1 MTKLLL
7 LLGALILSSVG
18 YVRSDASDHRY
29 KEGDIVPLYANKV
42 GPFHNP
48 SETYRYFDLPFCV
61 PEGVKE
67 KKEALGEVLNGD
79 RLVSAPYKLNFRE
92 EKDSEVYC
100 KKKLSKEEVRK
111 FRQAVE
117 KDYYFQMYYDDLP
130 IWGFIG
136 KVDKEIK
143 SDPSE
148 YKYFLYK
155 HIEFEILYNNDRVI
169 EISARMDP
177 HSLVDLTEDKEV
189 DAEFMY
195 TVKWK
200 ETETPFEKRMDK
212 YSMSSSLPHHL
223 EIHWFSIIN
232 SCVTVLLLT
241 GFLATILMR
250 VLKNDFTKYAQDE
263 EAADDL
269 EETGWK
275 YIHGDVFRFPTR
287 NSLFAASLGSGTQ
300 LFTLTI
306 FIFMLALVGVFY
318 PYNRGALFTA
328 LVVIYALTSGI
339 AGYTSA
345 SFYCQLEGK
354 SWIIP
359 MRWVDRFVYLRL
371 LLILLLRTIRHVWI
385 HANIVLLRVHGLHL
399 LRVLLNA
406 RDCRLPR
413 CTFLRSSHLPVYQM
427 RKMLSS
433 MQILPL
439 EAPPTDGNLGPL
451 PPSQLTDQEI
461 EERELQSEQK
471 SSNQAPESVATHT
484 RTIGIIHPPP
494 DIRSIV
500 EKTAQ
505 FVSKNGLEFEKRIM
519 ASNAKNAKFNFLTS
533 SDPYHA
539 FYQHKLAEYRAQNED
554 GAQGSDADGA
564 DLQVDG
570 GGDEGEAGEAQ
581 PDLQAQFRVP
591 PKPLEPP
598 EPEKYTVRLP
608 EGITGEE
615 LEYIK
620 LTAQFVARNGK
631 SFLTG
636 LQSRENNNPQF
647 YFMKP
652 THSMFPLFTALVDA
666 YFDVLKPPEDLKE
679 KLRKSA
685 ADLTTVL
692 ERCLHRLEWD
702 RSQEQQRKKEEDE
715 KEQERVQMAM
725 IDWHDFVVVE
735 SIDFADDED
744 EELPPPMT
752 LEEVIRRSKV
762 SAAMEE
768 DDVVEPG
775 KEVEME
781 MDEEE
786 MKLVADGMRAANLE
800 ENGGYVKIDNMN
812 EEAPMRIVKNWKR
825 PEDRIPTERDPT
837 KVVISPITGELIP
850 INEMSEH
857 MRISLI
863 DPKFKEQKDRMFAKI
878 RETTLAQD
886 DEIAKNIVGLARL
899 RPDIFGTTEE
909 EVSNAVKAEIEKK
922 KDEQPSQVIWDGHT
936 GSIGRTANQALAQ
949 NANGEE
955 QGNGVYGD
963 PNSFPGPAAL
973 PPPRLGV
980 PVVRPLPPP
989 PNLALNLPRPPPS
1002 VQYPG
1007 PPRPLGVPMM
1017 QGMHPQHQLSM
1028 PGQPGHPSMMMMNR
1042 PPQMQAACTTSYGDD
1057 ATTTYAWDASSSTP
1071 WGSTTASS

>member
-1 MTKLLL
+1 
-7 LLGALILSSVG
+7 
-18 YVRSDASDHRY
+18 
-29 KEGDIVPLYANKV
+29 
-42 GPFHNP
+42 
-48 SETYRYFDLPFCV
+48 
-61 PEGVKE
+61 
-67 KKEALGEVLNGD
+67 
-79 RLVSAPYKLNFRE
+79 
-92 EKDSEVYC
+92 
-100 KKKLSKEEVRK
+100 
-111 FRQAVE
+111 
-117 KDYYFQMYYDDLP
+117 
-130 IWGFIG
+130 
-136 KVDKEIK
+136 
-143 SDPSE
+143 
-148 YKYFLYK
+148 
-155 HIEFEILYNNDRVI
+155 
-169 EISARMDP
+169 
-177 HSLVDLTEDKEV
+177 
-189 DAEFMY
+189 
-195 TVKWK
+195 
-200 ETETPFEKRMDK
+200 
-212 YSMSSSLPHHL
+212 
-223 EIHWFSIIN
+223 
-232 SCVTVLLLT
+232 
-241 GFLATILMR
+241 
-250 VLKNDFTKYAQDE
+250 
-263 EAADDL
+263 
-269 EETGWK
+269 
-275 YIHGDVFRFPTR
+275 
-287 NSLFAASLGSGTQ
+287 
-300 LFTLTI
+300 
-306 FIFMLALVGVFY
+306 
-318 PYNRGALFTA
+318 
-328 LVVIYALTSGI
+328 
-339 AGYTSA
+339 
-345 SFYCQLEGK
+345 
-354 SWIIP
+354 
-359 MRWVDRFVYLRL
+359 
-371 LLILLLRTIRHVWI
+371 
-385 HANIVLLRVHGLHL
+385 
-399 LRVLLNA
+399 
-406 RDCRLPR
+406 
-413 CTFLRSSHLPVYQM
+413 
-427 RKMLSS
+427 MLSS

-439 EAPPTDGNLGPL
+439 EAPPTDGNL
-451 PPSQLTDQEI
+451 EI
-461 EERELQSEQK
+461 EDKALQSEQNR
-471 SSNQAPESVATHT
+471 SNQAPVSVATHSNP
-484 RTIGIIHPPP
+484 IGIIHPPP

-500 EKTAQ
+500 ETTAQ
-505 FVSKNGLEFEKRIM
+505 FVSKNGLEFEKKII
-519 ASNAKNAKFNFLTS
+519 ASNAKHAKLNFLSS

-539 FYQHKLAEYRAQNED
+539 FYQHKLAEYIAQNQD
-554 GAQGSDADGA
+554 GAPGTDTDGT
-564 DLQVDG
+564 DLKVDSSG
-570 GGDEGEAGEAQ
+570 GGDEGEAQ

-615 LEYIK
+615 VEYIK

-652 THSMFPLFTALVDA
+652 THSMFPLLTSLVDA
-666 YFDVLKPPEDLKE
+666 YFDVLKPPEDLRE
-679 KLRKSA
+679 KLRKSG
-685 ADLTTVL
+685 ADLTAVL

-768 DDVVEPG
+768 DEVVEPG

-800 ENGGYVKIDNMN
+800 ESGGSVKVENMN

-922 KDEQPSQVIWDGHT
+922 KDEQPMQVIWDGHAE
-936 GSIGRTANQALAQ
+936 SIGRTANQALAQ

-980 PVVRPLPPP
+980 PIVRPLPPP

-1017 QGMHPQHQLSM
+1017 QAMHPQHQHSM
-1028 PGQPGHPSMMMMNR
+1028 PGHPGHPSMMMNR
-1042 PPQMQAACTTSYGDD
+1042 PAQMQPGGMHVPPPPGSQFIHLQVPRPYGQLQPPAIGMMQPPPMHGMPPPPPREAPPPLPEEPEPKRQKLDEAALVPEEQFLAQHPGS
-1057 ATTTYAWDASSSTP
+1057 ATIRVSVPNVDEGQVIEITVQSLSENV
-1071 WGSTTASS
+1071 GSLKEKIAGETQIPANKQKLSGKAGFLKDNMSLAHYNVGAGEILTLSLRERGGRKR